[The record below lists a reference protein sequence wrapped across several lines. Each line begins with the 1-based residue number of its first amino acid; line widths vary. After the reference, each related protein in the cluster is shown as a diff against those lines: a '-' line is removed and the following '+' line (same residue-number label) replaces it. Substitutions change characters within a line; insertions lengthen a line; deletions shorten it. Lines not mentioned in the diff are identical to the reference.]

1 MAARPIPLTIC
12 IIFLCAFPLSVSAA
26 ILITRVQ
33 IAGDA
38 VNDEYVEISNTGTAS
53 VNLAGYKLAKETSS
67 CKEQSI
73 ILNTSKFVGILAPG
87 KTLRIAHPDARVDH
101 ADLLYSNKSTTLA
114 ADNTVLLSDKSKTV
128 IDTLGYGKACDF
140 EGLPAPNPAKNEQLT
155 RRKSGGVYQDT
166 ADNSADFIIEGR
178 ALPPP
183 PPVASSATTV
193 RLNEFLPNP
202 RESETLG
209 EYIELYNYGSE
220 VVDLRG
226 WMLHDASQT
235 GKYTFATST
244 PIEPHEFLVL
254 YRTTFVFALNN
265 DREAVSLLDP
275 SGAIID
281 TVTSETAAE
290 DVSYDFDGT
299 DWHWSRTLTPGS
311 ANHLNSLPASETSVP
326 DEAYA
331 GIAEDFSAESRDP
344 DGDSVKYVWDFG
356 DDHKSYLQHTTHTYD
371 DTGKYTVTLTINDG
385 SETDTKTFTVS
396 VDTYPRPKVRII
408 ALMPN
413 SPGKDTGNEYIE
425 LKNFSKK
432 TVRLKGW
439 KIATKTPK
447 GKSFSNHII
456 LSRITIKPGETKKIT
471 HDDCRF
477 TLNNTA
483 TKIALRTPDGHTL
496 QTLKYSREKSAG
508 EGDRYVHLPD
518 TATPIQK
525 KSSTKNKKLAK
536 GKSKATSSWQW
547 IAAAPAEKPL
557 TQTESVQTLTAEILA
572 AETLPPP
579 VIGSVSLDTSRERPG
594 WMGID
599 SRIHEG
605 RVLGV
610 SWSQFPAPITTR
622 SAQGVPPIVT
632 APSTAD
638 IFSRFVGSLNAWF
651 MILSR

>member
-12 IIFLCAFPLSVSAA
+12 IIFLCVLPLSVSAA

-38 VNDEYVEISNTGTAS
+38 INDEYVEITNAGTAS
-53 VNLAGYKLAKETSS
+53 VNLAGYQLAKETSS

-114 ADNTVLLSDKSKTV
+114 ADNTILLSDKSKTV

-140 EGLPAPNPAKNEQLT
+140 EGSPAPNPAKNEQLA
-155 RRKSGGVYQDT
+155 RRKSGTVYQDT
-166 ADNSADFIIEGR
+166 GDNSADFVIEGR
-178 ALPPP
+178 VLPPSP
-183 PPVASSATTV
+183 SASSATTV

-202 RESETLG
+202 SGGENLS
-209 EYIELYNYGSE
+209 EYIELYNYGSAM
-220 VVDLRG
+220 VDLRG

-244 PIEPHEFLVL
+244 PVKPHEFLVL

-265 DREAVSLLDP
+265 DRETISLFDP
-275 SGAIID
+275 SGTIID
-281 TVTSETAAE
+281 TATSGTAAE

-299 DWHWSRTLTPGS
+299 DWHWSRILTPGS
-311 ANHLNSLPASETSVP
+311 ANHLNSLPVSETSVP

-356 DDHKSYLQHTTHTYD
+356 DDHKSSLQNTTHTYD

-413 SPGKDTGNEYIE
+413 PPGKDTGNEYIE

-456 LSRITIKPGETKKIT
+456 LSKITIKPGETKKIT
-471 HDDCRF
+471 YNDCRF

-496 QTLKYSREKSAG
+496 QTLRYSREKSAG
-508 EGDRYVHLPD
+508 EGDLYAHLPD
-518 TATPIQK
+518 TTTPVQG

-536 GKSKATSSWQW
+536 GKSKIKSSWQW
-547 IAAAPAEKPL
+547 IAAAPAQKPL
-557 TQTESVQTLTAEILA
+557 AQIKSVQDITAETLVV
-572 AETLPPP
+572 ETLPPP
-579 VIGSVSLDTSRERPG
+579 AIGSISLDTSRERPG
-594 WMGID
+594 WTSID

-605 RVLGV
+605 RILGV
-610 SWSQFPAPITTR
+610 SWEQLPAPITTR
-622 SAQGVPPIVT
+622 SGQGVSPMT
-632 APSTAD
+632 AASSTAD
-638 IFSRFVGSLNAWF
+638 MFSRFVGSLNTWF
-651 MILSR
+651 TVLFR